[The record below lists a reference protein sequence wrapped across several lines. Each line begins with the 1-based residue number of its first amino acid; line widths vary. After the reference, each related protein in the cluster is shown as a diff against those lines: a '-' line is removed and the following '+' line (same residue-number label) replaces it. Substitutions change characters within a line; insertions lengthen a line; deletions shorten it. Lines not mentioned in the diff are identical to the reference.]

1 MQAGTMQFGTAHM
14 AMRSRKGLAVTL
26 SFALLL
32 STAAGASELVYA
44 PVNPSFGGSPFNGG
58 PLLSSAQATNKH
70 EDPRAINSRFSQN
83 QTPLQQFN
91 DNLERSILSQLAAAS
106 TSGIIAAGKIVP
118 GSVQTGN
125 FNITISDLGAG
136 LLQITTTDKVTGAS
150 TSFQVNSQ

>member
-1 MQAGTMQFGTAHM
+1 MSTMTHAG
-14 AMRSRKGLAVTL
+14 RGLAFTL
-26 SFALLL
+26 FFTLPCMVGLRGPAL
-32 STAAGASELVYA
+32 ASELVYV

-58 PLLSSAQATNKH
+58 PLLGSAQATNKH
-70 EDPRAINSRFSQN
+70 EDPRASNSRFAQG

-106 TSGIIAAGKIVP
+106 TSGIIAGGKIVP